1 MSSIIKLEAISGVQ
15 SDGDPLCYLLQVCLT
30 LMTFQ
35 TDTQVD
41 QVFIL
46 LDCGWDERFE
56 MGYIEALKR
65 RIPQISAVL
74 ISYADIPHIGA
85 LPHLVGK
92 CGLKCPIYAT
102 VPVYK
107 MGQLFLK
114 DWLIGHKNVEEFS
127 HFEISDIDAAFDN
140 VQPVK
145 YNQLVNLKGD
155 SGLQIMPLPA
165 GHMIGGAIW
174 RITKMGEEEIVY
186 AVDFNHRK
194 ERHLNGCAFDSIS
207 RPNLFITDAFSANQ
221 QKRKTRDELL
231 LSKLITTLREGGDS
245 MIVIDTAGRVLEL
258 AHLLDQLWQSR
269 ESGLMAY
276 NLVMLNNVA
285 SSVIEAAKSQ
295 VEWMSEKILQSC
307 EQGKA
312 NPFQFRYLRCCHS
325 LTELNAVRSPKVVL
339 VSGIDMESGYSREL
353 FLDWCTD
360 SKNIVIVTGRSS
372 ERSLSSKLIR
382 MAEAREQKRPV
393 SNVVTL
399 AVKRRIRL
407 DGVELEAYRSRK
419 RQEAE
424 AEARLRLENVRRNMR
439 IEQDDSSDDSDEE
452 SLPGLN
458 RSRLLRNSDTGIKN
472 ELGYDLMTRF
482 EQSQKMSYFKQT
494 KKHFPMFPYI
504 EERSKWDDYGQV
516 IKPED
521 YTLAESN
528 QQNKNQRP
536 NQKRERNESQT
547 IKDEV
552 MEEDEK
558 KDQENEYED
567 TYEEWPT
574 KCLQQGLKILCKIE
588 FIDFEGR
595 ADSES
600 IKKIIGNMKPKQLIL
615 VHGGEQSTRALAN
628 YCREKNFQEKVFTP
642 RLGEVIDVT
651 VESHIYQ
658 VTLSDPLMSSL
669 IFQNV
674 RDVELSWVDARIRK
688 KKIRSGIEYAEI
700 ENAAADFTD
709 GEAMDAETNRENEK
723 EKRTNGTSA
732 TNSDE
737 LAMDMDDG
745 TEFTPKPVRMNTVD
759 QAEELYLEVLP
770 SNNIPPHEAVFVN
783 DPKLTDLKMVLM
795 KLGYTAEF
803 SSGVLYINDTLSIS
817 RADGGKF
824 YIEGPVC
831 DEYYQIREA
840 LYSQFAIV

>member
-15 SDGDPLCYLLQVCLT
+15 SDGDPLCYLL
-30 LMTFQ
+30 
-35 TDTQVD
+35 QVD

-114 DWLIGHKNVEEFS
+114 DWLIGHKNVEEFP

-165 GHMIGGAIW
+165 GHMIGGAVW

-325 LTELNAVRSPKVVL
+325 
-339 VSGIDMESGYSREL
+339 GIDMESGYSREL

-407 DGVELEAYRSRK
+407 DGAELEAYRSRK

-452 SLPGLN
+452 SSPTLN
-458 RSRLLRNSDTGIKN
+458 RSRLLRNTDTGIKN
-472 ELGYDLMTRF
+472 ELGYDLMARF

-516 IKPED
+516 IKAED
-521 YTLAESN
+521 YTLVDSN
-528 QQNKNQRP
+528 QQNKPQRP
-536 NQKRERNESQT
+536 NQRRERNDSQI

-558 KDQENEYED
+558 RDEENEYEN

-574 KCLQQGLKILCKIE
+574 KCVSYVEKIEILCKIE

-600 IKKIIGNMKPKQLIL
+600 IKKIISNMKPKQLIL

-628 YCREKNFQEKVFTP
+628 YCQEKNFQEKVFTP

-700 ENAAADFTD
+700 ENAAADFAD
-709 GEAMDAETNRENEK
+709 VEAMDVETSRENEK
-723 EKRTNGTSA
+723 EKRTNGASA

-737 LAMDMDDG
+737 PAMDMDDG
-745 TEFTPKPVRMNTVD
+745 TEFTPKPVRMDAVD